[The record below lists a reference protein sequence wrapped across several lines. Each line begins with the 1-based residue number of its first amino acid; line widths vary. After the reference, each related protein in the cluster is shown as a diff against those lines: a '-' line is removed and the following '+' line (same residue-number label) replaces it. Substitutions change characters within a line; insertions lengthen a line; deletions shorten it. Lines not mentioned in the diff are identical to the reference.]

1 MKRSFGL
8 MLLVAMSAGVAHAQF
23 ANQVISYNPGSTPA
37 FGGYTT
43 PATALGSPER
53 VTGEIFSFPS
63 DVTVFNPAFGT
74 DELVSIGEGGHITLK
89 LSNYVLADALAP
101 EIGVFSN
108 VGILDVDF
116 PNGQVGNPAST
127 FGSASAEVAVSAD
140 GIVWASLGLVNFNLP
155 AQGFSDPTGTV
166 PTNYQQPF
174 TGVLSDFD
182 GLPYN
187 DAVNPDVFDLLAGSG
202 GGNWLDISSVVAPQ
216 IGYIR
221 FSVADDLNAA
231 TSLNFELDGVSISAT
246 AMGGVVPEP
255 SSLILAATML
265 IGAVLRR
272 R

>member
-1 MKRSFGL
+1 MKTTFGL
-8 MLLVAMSAGVAHAQF
+8 MTLLALTVNIAHAQF
-23 ANQVISYNPGSTPA
+23 ANQVISYDPGSTPA

-74 DELVSIGEGGHITLK
+74 DEIVSIGEGGHITLK

-108 VGILDVDF
+108 AGVIDIDW
-116 PNGQVGNPAST
+116 PNGQIGTPAAT
-127 FGSASAEVAVSAD
+127 FGDSSAEVAVSFD

-155 AQGFSDPTGTV
+155 AQGFSDPAGTV

-174 TGVLSDFD
+174 TAVLSDFD

-202 GGNWLDISSVVAPQ
+202 GGNWLDISSTSLSQV
-216 IGYIR
+216 GYIR
-221 FSVADDLNAA
+221 FSMADDSNAA

-246 AMGGVVPEP
+246 AMGGLVPEP
-255 SSLILAATML
+255 SSLTLAATML